1 MDSVT
6 LGKKI
11 KEARLKKKLTQN
23 EVVGDFI
30 TRNMLSQIE
39 SGTANPS
46 VKTLEYLCRVLEIP
60 SSQLIDEQTPQTV
73 GEYAQL
79 RASFINGDY
88 KAVIASDMA
97 DGFSDES
104 SALKAKA
111 YLSLARELSQSEKA
125 EDMQRAIEYCRQAGE
140 LSKGGIFG
148 NSAVNAEAKEL
159 IKSCAG
165 KLSEFYAKMI

>member
-39 SGTANPS
+39 SGAANPS
-46 VKTLEYLCRVLEIP
+46 VKTLEYLCKVLEIP
-60 SSQLIDEQTPQTV
+60 PNQLIDEQTSPTA

-79 RASFINGDY
+79 RDAYIKGRYES
-88 KAVIASDMA
+88 VIDA
-97 DGFSDES
+97 DDAEGFTDELD
-104 SALKAKA
+104 ALKAKA
-111 YLSLARELSQSEKA
+111 YMKLAERFSLSEKA
-125 EDMQRAIEYCRQAGE
+125 EELQRAIEYSRRAAE
-140 LSKGGIFG
+140 EAEKGIFAD
-148 NSAVNAEAKEL
+148 SSVKEQAQEL
-159 IKSCAG
+159 IKSCAA

>member
-79 RASFINGDY
+79 RASFT
-88 KAVIASDMA
+88 ASNA
-97 DGFSDES
+97 SPVS
-104 SALKAKA
+104 RAKPNL
-111 YLSLARELSQSEKA
+111 LS
-125 EDMQRAIEYCRQAGE
+125 IWPV
-140 LSKGGIFG
+140 FT
-148 NSAVNAEAKEL
+148 
-159 IKSCAG
+159 KSWV
-165 KLSEFYAKMI
+165 